1 MNTAMQGGMQLER
14 ELTPEPVFGPAAG
27 SLLLHGALAGSIVF
41 YAVFAGLFHHNTW
54 GGSGGGAIQVK
65 LVSDALP
72 LPADQKPNDNVLSTE
87 TPSPAPAVPAP
98 KTQQKVDTTAIPIQ
112 GKQAKPKPQAMQK
125 TQAHQPQPKQDN
137 RVQYGEQSGSS
148 MPRSTSPATSSGPT
162 SVSDG
167 DFGNRFPWYVDGINR
182 KMAFAWDKR
191 EVDSRTPRGARVYLI
206 FTIHRDGTPAE
217 VQLDRSSGSPT
228 LDRSCVRGVQR
239 VDTFGQLPA
248 LYNQSTLKVS
258 YYCEY

>member
-1 MNTAMQGGMQLER
+1 MNTVMEGGQLER
-14 ELTPEPVFGPAAG
+14 VLAPEPMFRPAAG
-27 SLLLHGALAGSIVF
+27 SLLIHGLLAGSAVF
-41 YAVFAGLFHHNTW
+41 YALIGGFFHHNTW
-54 GGSGGGAIQVK
+54 GGAGGGAIQVK

-87 TPSPAPAVPAP
+87 KPSPAPAVPAT
-98 KTQQKVDTTAIPIQ
+98 KTQQVVDPTAIAIR
-112 GKQAKPKPQAMQK
+112 GKQEKSKPQPMTK
-125 TQAHQPQPKQDN
+125 TQQHQPQPKQDN
-137 RVQYGEQSGSS
+137 HAQYGEQSGSS
-148 MPRSTSPATSSGPT
+148 MPRATTQISSAGPT

-182 KMAFAWDKR
+182 KMATSWDKR
-191 EVDSRTPRGARVYLI
+191 DVDARTPRGARVFLI
-206 FTIHRDGTPAE
+206 FTIHRDGTPAD

-228 LDRSCVRGVQR
+228 LDRSCIRGVQR